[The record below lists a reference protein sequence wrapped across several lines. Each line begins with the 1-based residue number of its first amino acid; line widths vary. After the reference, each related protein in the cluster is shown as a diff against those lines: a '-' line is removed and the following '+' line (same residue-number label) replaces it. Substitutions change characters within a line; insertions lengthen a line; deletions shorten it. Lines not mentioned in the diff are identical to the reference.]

1 MRVKGRFTTVGAV
14 LAAGAA
20 LAVPAAAD
28 AAVGA
33 RVSATNYEFTSDS
46 VTINKGEKVV
56 WKFVEGKHDV
66 KGKGFNSKPQRS
78 GKFAVKF
85 DKVGTYNYVCT
96 IHAPDMKG
104 VVKVVK

>member
-1 MRVKGRFTTVGAV
+1 MTMKGRVTALGAAVAVVGAF
-14 LAAGAA
+14 
-20 LAVPAAAD
+20 AVPPAG

-33 RVSATNYEFTSDS
+33 RVSASNYTFTSDS
-46 VTINKGEKVV
+46 VTIHKGEKVV

-66 KGKGFNSKPQRS
+66 KGKGFRSPVQRD
-78 GKFAVKF
+78 GKFSRQF
-85 DKVGTYNYVCT
+85 TKVGTFKYHCT

>member
-1 MRVKGRFTTVGAV
+1 MTAKSRVTMI
-14 LAAGAA
+14 GAA
-20 LAVPAAAD
+20 LAATAAVAAPSAG

-33 RVSATNYEFTSDS
+33 RVTASNYEFTSDS
-46 VTINKGEKVV
+46 VTIRKGEKVV

>member
-1 MRVKGRFTTVGAV
+1 MTVKARVTT
-14 LAAGAA
+14 LGAA
-20 LAVPAAAD
+20 LAVTAALAAPAAD
-28 AAVGA
+28 ASVGA

-46 VTINKGEKVV
+46 VTIHKGDKVV

-78 GKFAVKF
+78 GKFSYVF
-85 DKVGTYNYVCT
+85 DKAGTYNYVCT